1 VTNLAVLFSQDEFTK
16 LKEHLV
22 LYRCALINM
31 TTRMDILLED
41 FGNLQDSNP
50 IEHVKYRL
58 KSPESIAAKLHRQ
71 NLELTVDSAVK
82 HLTDIAGIRCICPYT
97 KDIAYIAKVLKSQA
111 DLKVLSEKDYV
122 SQPKPS
128 GYRSYH
134 LIFEVPI
141 YLSNTEKRLPVE
153 VQIRTQAMD
162 FWATLEH
169 KARYKYQDD
178 MPEHLAHDL
187 NECAVKIAELDDRM
201 SLIQDLVNIAYD

>member
-1 VTNLAVLFSQDEFTK
+1 
-16 LKEHLV
+16 
-22 LYRCALINM
+22 M
-31 TTRMDILLED
+31 TARMDILLED
-41 FGNLQDSNP
+41 FANLQTNNP

-58 KSPESIAAKLHRQ
+58 KSNESIAAKLHRQ
-71 NLELTVDSAVK
+71 GYELTADNARK
-82 HLTDIAGIRCICPYT
+82 HLTDIAGVRCICPYT
-97 KDIAYIAKVLKSQA
+97 KDITYIAKVLKSQT

-122 SQPKPS
+122 TGPKPS

-141 YLSNTEKRLPVE
+141 FLANNEVSLPVE

-178 MPEHLAHDL
+178 MPKHLSHEL
-187 NECAVKIAELDDRM
+187 HECADRIAELDDRM
-201 SLIQDLVNIAYD
+201 SLIQELVDIAY

>member
-1 VTNLAVLFSQDEFTK
+1 MSVLFPPGEFTK
-16 LKEHLV
+16 LKQQLV
-22 LYRCALINM
+22 LYRCALTSM
-31 TTRMDILLED
+31 TARMDILLED
-41 FGNLQDSNP
+41 FANLQTNNP

-58 KSPESIAAKLHRQ
+58 KSNESIAAKLHRQ
-71 NLELTVDSAVK
+71 GYELTADNARK
-82 HLTDIAGIRCICPYT
+82 HLTDIAGVRCICPYT
-97 KDIAYIAKVLKSQA
+97 KDITYIAKVLKSQT

-122 SQPKPS
+122 TGPKPS

-141 YLSNTEKRLPVE
+141 FLANNEVSLPVE

-178 MPEHLAHDL
+178 MPKHLSHEL
-187 NECAVKIAELDDRM
+187 HECADRIAELDDRM
-201 SLIQDLVNIAYD
+201 SLIQELVDIAY

>member
-1 VTNLAVLFSQDEFTK
+1 MSVLFPPDEFAK
-16 LKEHLV
+16 LKQHLV
-22 LYRCALINM
+22 LYRCALTSM
-31 TTRMDILLED
+31 TARMDILLED
-41 FGNLQDSNP
+41 FANLQTNNP

-58 KSPESIAAKLHRQ
+58 KSNESIAAKLHRQ
-71 NLELTVDSAVK
+71 GFEVTADNARK
-82 HLTDIAGIRCICPYT
+82 HLTDIAGVRCICPYT
-97 KDIAYIAKVLKSQA
+97 KDITYIAKVLKSQT

-122 SQPKPS
+122 TGPKPS

-141 YLSNTEKRLPVE
+141 FLANTEDFLPVE

-178 MPEHLAHDL
+178 MPEHLSHEL
-187 NECAVKIAELDDRM
+187 YECATRIAELDDRM
-201 SLIQDLVNIAYD
+201 SLIQELVDIAY

>member
-1 VTNLAVLFSQDEFTK
+1 MTLAVLFSQDEFTK
-16 LKEHLV
+16 LKELLV

-41 FGNLQDSNP
+41 FSNLQDSNP

-58 KSPESIAAKLHRQ
+58 KTSESIAAKLHRQ
-71 NLELTVDSAVK
+71 NLELTAGSAKK
-82 HLTDIAGIRCICPYT
+82 HLTDIAGVRCICPYT
-97 KDIAYIAKVLKSQA
+97 KDIAYIAKVLKSQT
-111 DLKVLSEKDYV
+111 DLKVLSEKDYI

-141 YLSNTEKRLPVE
+141 YLSNAEERLPVE

-169 KARYKYQDD
+169 KARYKYKDE
-178 MPEHLAHDL
+178 MPEHLVHGL
-187 NECAVKIAELDDRM
+187 TECADKIAELDDRM
-201 SLIQDLVNIAYD
+201 SLIQDIVNIAYD

>member
-1 VTNLAVLFSQDEFTK
+1 MAVLFSPDEFAK

-58 KSPESIAAKLHRQ
+58 KSPESIASKLHRQ
-71 NLELTVDSAVK
+71 NLELTADSAKK
-82 HLTDIAGIRCICPYT
+82 HLTDIAGVRCICPYT
-97 KDIAYIAKVLKSQA
+97 KDIPYIAKVLKSQA
-111 DLKVLSEKDYV
+111 DLIVLSEKDYV
-122 SQPKPS
+122 TKPKPS

-141 YLSNTEKRLPVE
+141 YLSGSEERLPVE

-178 MPEHLAHDL
+178 MPEHLAHEL
-187 NECAVKIAELDDRM
+187 NKCAIKISELDDRM
-201 SLIQDLVNIAYD
+201 SLIQDIVNIAYD

>member
-1 VTNLAVLFSQDEFTK
+1 MAVLFSNDEFAK

-31 TTRMDILLED
+31 TTRMEILLED
-41 FGNLQDSNP
+41 FSNLQDSNP

-58 KSPESIAAKLHRQ
+58 KSPESIASKLHRQ
-71 NLELTVDSAVK
+71 SLDLTADSAKK
-82 HLTDIAGIRCICPYT
+82 HLADIAGVRVICPYT
-97 KDIAYIAKVLKSQA
+97 KDISYIAKVLKSQS
-111 DLKVLSEKDYV
+111 DLKVLSEKDYITN
-122 SQPKPS
+122 PKPS

-141 YLSNTEKRLPVE
+141 YLSNTEERLPVE

-178 MPEHLAHDL
+178 MPGHLAHEL
-187 NECAVKIAELDDRM
+187 NECAIKISELDDRM
-201 SLIQDLVNIAYD
+201 SLIQDIVNIAYD